1 MLIFRFRTRQQPL
14 KTAPQSPS
22 TRRRPP
28 NSPPPSPAQPL
39 TASPLLRPPDPLNTR
54 GHRPHDPHRHEYLPH
69 RIARSICGHQSG
81 QINAHL
87 LVMQICISIKQ
98 HISASIMMRICPSI
112 KTGNHRHS
120 SEPPGG
126 GRVSLPGSHR
136 VSLLHARTGTR
147 SGRAVHNQPVT
158 SAPGSAPRGAHPS
171 GGQRAMPPRGP
182 LGLRDFSQHPHNRAA
197 QLIDTPARARRY
209 RVPDPPPTPSPRSW
223 HRAIGSSRRCSP
235 TSMPHSRAT
244 QPQGDRCHLVI
255 SAAASTTP

>member
-1 MLIFRFRTRQQPL
+1 MWSSIRPDKCASPGDADMYIH
-14 KTAPQSPS
+14 KTTHIRIHNYANMSFHKDRQSP
-22 TRRRPP
+22 
-28 NSPPPSPAQPL
+28 PL
-39 TASPLLRPPDPLNTR
+39 IGAT
-54 GHRPHDPHRHEYLPH
+54 
-69 RIARSICGHQSG
+69 
-81 QINAHL
+81 
-87 LVMQICISIKQ
+87 
-98 HISASIMMRICPSI
+98 
-112 KTGNHRHS
+112 
-120 SEPPGG
+120 GG

-235 TSMPHSRAT
+235 TSMPHTRASAQDPHPHPRNPKEAGATSRSA
-244 QPQGDRCHLVI
+244 QPHRQHRDDQMPQCRL
-255 SAAASTTP
+255 